1 MKTTDLIPLVLYQL
15 VDGDKYGYEIVK
27 QIEDSSNGRI
37 SIKQPTLYSVLKK
50 LEHGRIISSY
60 WQDSEIGGKRHYY
73 KLTDNGR
80 AQLDTYPS
88 FEQLIK
94 DACEDS
100 PAPSIVSKPKY
111 DIEMKDTIEEA
122 TVETTTAPVN
132 TLNETDA
139 VVETPISY
147 EPSIERVPPVEVVE
161 ENIIKPIKIDISS
174 PINTTFNE
182 ESVPRVES
190 INIFDVIEPASS
202 NIEFERKTVAVD
214 EKIDSLVSEVEVKTD
229 NFDEEGKNVEQNV
242 AFTTNV
248 DPIPPTT
255 TDSVLY
261 NKLTPNKDL
270 VEQPTLNVEEA
281 VATDFDVERVKYL
294 NYVDFSNDKST
305 IKRRKAI
312 TNHILKM
319 SFTCITLLLLFALSL
334 VVCSKYGFSKL
345 FYICVIVVCAVII
358 LYPLFCLRR
367 LPNLRVKY
375 CTKPFKYSAL
385 HDMLIKL
392 SIFLCIVIVVFAYNI
407 SVASSI
413 GAIFK
418 LDNFSQLI
426 APIMLATT
434 LLFDFAYSYL
444 LYKNYR

>member
-94 DACEDS
+94 DACDDS
-100 PAPSIVSKPKY
+100 PTQSVDTTAGLNLETNETIE
-111 DIEMKDTIEEA
+111 DINIEIATTPANISAEADTI
-122 TVETTTAPVN
+122 
-132 TLNETDA
+132 
-139 VVETPISY
+139 VETPVN
-147 EPSIERVPPVEVVE
+147 ELSIEHIPPVEVVD

-174 PINTTFNE
+174 PINNTSNQE
-182 ESVPRVES
+182 NVPTVEP
-190 INIFDVIEPASS
+190 INIFDVIEPAS
-202 NIEFERKTVAVD
+202 NDIEFERKTVAVD
-214 EKIDSLVSEVEVKTD
+214 EKVDSPISEIEVET
-229 NFDEEGKNVEQNV
+229 NNSDEESKNSEQNM

-248 DPIPPTT
+248 DPIPSAT

-281 VATDFDVERVKYL
+281 VDTNFDIERVKYL

-312 TNHILKM
+312 TKHILKM
-319 SFTCITLLLLFALSL
+319 SFTCITLLLLFVLNL
-334 VVCSKYGFSKL
+334 VICAKYGFSKA
-345 FYICVIVVCAVII
+345 FYVCAIIVCAIVV
-358 LYPLFCLRR
+358 LYPILCLRR
-367 LPNLRVKY
+367 VPYLRIKY
-375 CTKPFKYSAL
+375 CSKPFKYVLL

-392 SIFLCIVIVVFAYNI
+392 SIFLSIVIVVFAYNI

-413 GAIFK
+413 GSIFR
-418 LDNFSQLI
+418 LNNFSQFVT
-426 APIMLATT
+426 PIMLAAT
-434 LLFDFAYSYL
+434 LLFDFAYNAL
-444 LYKNYR
+444 LYKNYK

>member
-88 FEQLIK
+88 FERLIK
-94 DACEDS
+94 DACEDF
-100 PAPSIVSKPKY
+100 PAPAIISESKH
-111 DIEMKDTIEEA
+111 DIEIKDTVEA
-122 TVETTTAPVN
+122 PTLETATAPIN
-132 TLNETDA
+132 TLNEADA
-139 VVETPISY
+139 VVETPIG
-147 EPSIERVPPVEVVE
+147 IERVPTVEVVE

-174 PINTTFNE
+174 PISSPINE
-182 ESVPRVES
+182 EMVPTVEP

-202 NIEFERKTVAVD
+202 NIEFDRKTVAVD
-214 EKIDSLVSEVEVKTD
+214 EKVDSPISEIEVKT
-229 NFDEEGKNVEQNV
+229 NNSDEKSKNSEQNV
-242 AFTTNV
+242 PFTTNV
-248 DPIPPTT
+248 DPIPPAT

-270 VEQPTLNVEEA
+270 VEQPTLNVEE
-281 VATDFDVERVKYL
+281 VVDTDFDVERVKYL
-294 NYVDFSNDKST
+294 NYVNFSNDKST

-312 TNHILKM
+312 TKHILKM

-345 FYICVIVVCAVII
+345 FYVCVIVVCAAII
-358 LYPLFCLRR
+358 LYPLLCLRR